1 VTAAA
6 SDPFQTTWPGI
17 RVEATADN
25 RHRLLTLDGPPARL
39 ELQLAS
45 GGMGYRLLQ
54 ATRQREDLI
63 RAIGRVDSSC
73 RVLDATAGL
82 GRDSLVMA
90 ASGFRVLALERHP
103 LLFSLLQ
110 EALRDLGTAPGFVAL
125 SERVELLN
133 LDTENF
139 LRNCSEVFDVAIFD
153 PMFPERTKNAGV
165 RQELRVLQCLLGDD
179 PDRDAPQVLTALRS
193 HVRGKVIVKRPLHA
207 PALEG
212 SRPAYARRGRTVRF
226 DVYLP

>member
-1 VTAAA
+1 MGFRLSQA
-6 SDPFQTTWPGI
+6 S
-17 RVEATADN
+17 
-25 RHRLLTLDGPPARL
+25 
-39 ELQLAS
+39 
-45 GGMGYRLLQ
+45 
-54 ATRQREDLI
+54 RQREDLI
-63 RAIGRVDSSC
+63 RAIGRVDASR

-82 GRDSLVMA
+82 GRDSLVLA

-103 LLFSLLQ
+103 LLFALLQ
-110 EALRDLGTAPGFVAL
+110 EALQDLGTVPGFAGL
-125 SERVELLN
+125 SQRVELQNQNTEDFLN
-133 LDTENF
+133 TI
-139 LRNCSEVFDVAIFD
+139 SEDMDIAIFD
-153 PMFPERTKNAGV
+153 PMFPERTKKAGV

-193 HVRGKVIVKRPLHA
+193 RVRGKVIVKRPLHA